1 LKLIKKQ
8 TNSIDINLF
17 IKKLL
22 KFRDEKNNKLFQI
35 NLFEKE
41 KSNLILLN
49 KDSYKYEQTNDE
61 LFYEIY
67 KSNNFYALLAWS
79 TLGYFKYKKFD
90 NKQKLVNLFEEEFG
104 LIIDSER
111 IKSNPLL

>member
-1 LKLIKKQ
+1 MLRFK
-8 TNSIDINLF
+8 
-17 IKKLL
+17 
-22 KFRDEKNNKLFQI
+22 DEESNEYFQI

-41 KSNLILLN
+41 KTNLILLN

-67 KSNNFYALLAWS
+67 KSNNLYALLAWT

-90 NKQKLVNLFEEEFG
+90 KKERLVSFFQEEFG
-104 LIIDSER
+104 LMINKEII
-111 IKSNPLL
+111 N